1 MFKTMQN
8 AWKIPDLRKKI
19 LFTLLVI
26 IVFRIGANMPAPF
39 LNMEAL
45 AGLMGFVYKLPLLL
59 RPRQTTH
66 HSERLLVHL
75 LAFFHPDVIHLSVD
89 IIHCCDCRKPD
100 LVLHL
105 PCRQIDSRVVNEKFL
120 FYDTRTPFQNK
131 EVCRWLL
138 SCQNTPIL
146 SDNLVR

>member
-1 MFKTMQN
+1 MLSDN
-8 AWKIPDLRKKI
+8 SYCAWYLDLI
-19 LFTLLVI
+19 LLL
-26 IVFRIGANMPAPF
+26 FSDTPMPVPNIHYGNR
-39 LNMEAL
+39 LYL
-45 AGLMGFVYKLPLLL
+45 YKLPLLL

-66 HSERLLVHL
+66 HSERLFVHL